1 MTSTS
6 IINLSDRLPFAEG
19 GYRLCF
25 VHPQDDGKCV
35 KILRPG
41 CDGEAIRQKKPWYK
55 HFRLPEHFDDNA
67 RDLRG
72 YQYLASL
79 DNERI
84 WDHIPCGYGSVETD
98 LGSGVVGELLRSYNG
113 EIALNFADYIREKGE
128 LSQVDRDALLE
139 FDKFMEK
146 HAPVAVGII
155 PANLVMRFLS
165 PNSYRLYLV
174 EGFGPREWIPL
185 AKWSRFIARRKVAR
199 KMARFYRRVAREVA
213 RANDGR
219 RRDKVD

>member
-1 MTSTS
+1 M
-6 IINLSDRLPFAEG
+6 IKLSDRLPFAEG
-19 GYRLCF
+19 STRKCF
-25 VHPQDDGKCV
+25 VHPHDNGKVIKIV
-35 KILRPG
+35 KPG
-41 CDGEAIRQKKPWYK
+41 RCGEAKRRYAPWYK
-55 HFRLPEHFDDNA
+55 RFLAPEFFDDNA
-67 RDLRG
+67 HDLQG
-72 YQYLASL
+72 HQYFASL
-79 DNERI
+79 NNERI

-139 FDKFMEK
+139 FDKFMRK
-146 HAPVAVGII
+146 HAPVSISI
-155 PANLVMRFLS
+155 LPFNFVMRFLS

-199 KMARFYRRVAREVA
+199 KMARFHRRVACEVA

-219 RRDKVD
+219 RRDKAD